1 MNASAALEVRDLVVR
16 YGPVP
21 AVDGV
26 SFAIRRGAITT
37 IVGSNGAGKSTLMKA
52 LTGLVKPS
60 SGRVLLAGREV
71 TGREPDELVR
81 EGLCLVPEGRRLFTT
96 MSVME
101 NLRIG
106 AWSRSDRAQ
115 IEQDL
120 ERVLGYFPALRER
133 LKAPA
138 GSLSGGQQQMVAVA
152 RGLMSRPRLL
162 LLDEPTIGLAPVIV
176 ETIAEIV
183 RGIAASGVD
192 ILLVEQNAEMALSLA
207 EDAHI
212 LERGKLVMSGP
223 AAELALSDEVRR
235 AYLGI

>member
-1 MNASAALEVRDLVVR
+1 MSETAALEVRDLVVR

-37 IVGSNGAGKSTLMKA
+37 IVGSNGAGKSTVMKA

-60 SGRVLLAGREV
+60 SGSVIFGGRDV

-81 EGLCLVPEGRRLFTT
+81 DGLCLVPEGRRLFTT
-96 MSVME
+96 MTVLE
-101 NLRIG
+101 NLKIG

-120 ERVLGYFPALRER
+120 ERVLGYFPALRPR

-176 ETIAEIV
+176 ETIAEII

-192 ILLVEQNAEMALSLA
+192 VLLVEQNAEMALSLA
-207 EDAHI
+207 DDAHI
-212 LERGKLVMSGP
+212 LERGKLVMSGS